1 MAYTVRVN
9 DVNSLMLEPE
19 RFVFKESLDIPEKK
33 RTKCENP
40 ARQKEFEK
48 AMQWKEGPAADV

>member
-1 MAYTVRVN
+1 
-9 DVNSLMLEPE
+9 MLEPE

-48 AMQWKEGPAADV
+48 AMQWKEQPAADV